1 MTYLCQHATYN
12 VDMQHKYVKMQD
24 NYVNMRL
31 EFCCMSAH
39 VIINK
44 LRDNIIILHVKIIY
58 LAFRGHI

>member
-1 MTYLCQHATYN
+1 MQPIMLTCSISMSKCKIIMLTCDLNFVACQH
-12 VDMQHKYVKMQD
+12 
-24 NYVNMRL
+24 NYV
-31 EFCCMSAH
+31 AH